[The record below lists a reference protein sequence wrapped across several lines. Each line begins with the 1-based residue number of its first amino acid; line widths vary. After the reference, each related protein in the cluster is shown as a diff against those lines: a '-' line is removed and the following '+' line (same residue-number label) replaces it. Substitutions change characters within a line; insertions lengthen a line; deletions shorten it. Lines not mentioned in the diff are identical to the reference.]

1 MRTADY
7 AVSWPLWS
15 AYIDATKRVFGA
27 SDPLRV
33 RAAHEE
39 AVKAMGAHVVEGHLV
54 WMSYIA
60 HEEGSGVISTAELEH
75 LKSRMASTALSSCNN
90 GLLNED
96 ARLFL
101 KACEPF
107 EARIATVLRQHGAGG
122 DVERAEPG
130 GGALG
135 DCTELAAAWMDYID
149 FALKW
154 KKGRQSKTWKEEK
167 GDRFFPLALRKCLH
181 ERAVSAC
188 CLSEPL
194 WVAYAHFASSRDY
207 DLDVHARAV
216 RNCPW
221 SSPLW
226 TSYMRALER
235 SGATYERIS
244 AAFRGGSR
252 RVASDASAL
261 LDVAMSYCEW
271 CRRNAPERLKSAFA
285 KARRTVEAAFPG
297 WSAGSIAL
305 QKYEAHCEAH
315 VLKNPM
321 LCGEYTRVRC
331 GAMVSTWRCGW
342 TT

>member
-1 MRTADY
+1 MEKKVGKA
-7 AVSWPLWS
+7 
-15 AYIDATKRVFGA
+15 KRG
-27 SDPLRV
+27 
-33 RAAHEE
+33 
-39 AVKAMGAHVVEGHLV
+39 K
-54 WMSYIA
+54 
-60 HEEGSGVISTAELEH
+60 
-75 LKSRMASTALSSCNN
+75 K
-90 GLLNED
+90 
-96 ARLFL
+96 
-101 KACEPF
+101 
-107 EARIATVLRQHGAGG
+107 
-122 DVERAEPG
+122 
-130 GGALG
+130 
-135 DCTELAAAWMDYID
+135 
-149 FALKW
+149 
-154 KKGRQSKTWKEEK
+154 KKGTVS
-167 GDRFFPLALRKCLH
+167 FPLALRKCLH

-235 SGATYERIS
+235 SGATYERIL

-315 VLKNPM
+315 VLKNPDA
-321 LCGEYTRVRC
+321 VR
-331 GAMVSTWRCGW
+331 GIYESAMRGNGLNVALWMDYVSAVRSMRDLEASARNKWCRSIFKRA
-342 TT
+342 

>member
-1 MRTADY
+1 MEEEEDNAQESFFENEQEEQRTYEEWLDRIETLRSYLSKAAASGDGVTAGLRSTVHELRRARTCFQVAFPFSESMWLAWIADETATQNDASLADASLDDDAMMKLLHRACTADY

-154 KKGRQSKTWKEEK
+154 K
-167 GDRFFPLALRKCLH
+167 
-181 ERAVSAC
+181 
-188 CLSEPL
+188 
-194 WVAYAHFASSRDY
+194 
-207 DLDVHARAV
+207 
-216 RNCPW
+216 
-221 SSPLW
+221 
-226 TSYMRALER
+226 
-235 SGATYERIS
+235 
-244 AAFRGGSR
+244 R
-252 RVASDASAL
+252 R
-261 LDVAMSYCEW
+261 
-271 CRRNAPERLKSAFA
+271 
-285 KARRTVEAAFPG
+285 
-297 WSAGSIAL
+297 
-305 QKYEAHCEAH
+305 
-315 VLKNPM
+315 
-321 LCGEYTRVRC
+321 
-331 GAMVSTWRCGW
+331 
-342 TT
+342 